1 MVIIIDDSPHVW
13 YNYEDHVIKI
23 QRYFFFK
30 DAIDM
35 NILHEK
41 GHNES
46 KDFTEPKSKRAKTKE
61 SEDEEDGDSDIGRL
75 KDTHLYFSKSARNDK
90 ALELMSKLI
99 SKVHQR
105 YYFEDENIQKDCGVC
120 IYIYFINDNI
130 NSLF

>member
-41 GHNES
+41 GHNV
-46 KDFTEPKSKRAKTKE
+46 DQDTLEPKAKRIKTKE
-61 SEDEEDGDSDIGRL
+61 EDSDIGRL
-75 KDTHLYFSKSARNDK
+75 KDTNLFFSKSARNDT
-90 ALELMSKLI
+90 ALELMTKI
-99 SKVHQR
+99 IKQVHER
-105 YYFEDENIQKDCGVC
+105 YYNEENVQKDCGV
-120 IYIYFINDNI
+120 
-130 NSLF
+130 SLIFFYYKVL